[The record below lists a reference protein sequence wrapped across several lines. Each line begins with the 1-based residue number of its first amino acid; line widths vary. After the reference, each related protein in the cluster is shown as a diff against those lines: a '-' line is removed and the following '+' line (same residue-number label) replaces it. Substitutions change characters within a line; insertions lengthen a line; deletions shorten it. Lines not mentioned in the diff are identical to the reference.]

1 MTDTARATG
10 RPWALVRHFASAKVV
25 KEIGPRSH
33 RKIATVSA
41 FGGLND
47 IDIANATLIISAV
60 NEYDALKAVEAAAR
74 ELATAV
80 YAILEHGWDV
90 ATTEHVERVAIARL
104 AVDDSINAL
113 DFLRHQRDSEQ
124 AR

>member
-10 RPWALVRHFASAKVV
+10 RPWALVRHFASAQVV
-25 KEIGPRSH
+25 KEIGPKSH

-74 ELATAV
+74 EDPFATIAVVAALA
-80 YAILEHGWDV
+80 
-90 ATTEHVERVAIARL
+90 
-104 AVDDSINAL
+104 AL
-113 DFLRHQRDSEQ
+113 DAIGKPPSGKTGE
-124 AR
+124 AVV

>member
-47 IDIANATLIISAV
+47 IDIANATLIVSAV

-74 ELATAV
+74 EHLRK
-80 YAILEHGWDV
+80 I
-90 ATTEHVERVAIARL
+90 TTQTVTDLLV
-104 AVDDSINAL
+104 AL
-113 DFLRHQRDSEQ
+113 DALDAIRKEV

>member
-47 IDIANATLIISAV
+47 IDIANATLIVSAV

-74 ELATAV
+74 AAAVVLNATMTHRPSA
-80 YAILEHGWDV
+80 
-90 ATTEHVERVAIARL
+90 ERL
-104 AVDDSINAL
+104 HTAL
-113 DFLRHQRDSEQ
+113 DALDAIRKAV

>member
-47 IDIANATLIISAV
+47 IDIANATLIVSAV

-74 ELATAV
+74 DYVQWQRPADSHCVECAQPKDACESGRNCSSGLFRAALA
-80 YAILEHGWDV
+80 
-90 ATTEHVERVAIARL
+90 
-104 AVDDSINAL
+104 AL
-113 DFLRHQRDSEQ
+113 DAIRKEV

>member
-47 IDIANATLIISAV
+47 IDIANATLIVSAV
-60 NEYDALKAVEAAAR
+60 NSYDQLVEVLAAAR
-74 ELATAV
+74 DLISGNDDALVRLQQAV
-80 YAILEHGWDV
+80 A
-90 ATTEHVERVAIARL
+90 AVER
-104 AVDDSINAL
+104 
-113 DFLRHQRDSEQ
+113 
-124 AR
+124 

>member
-47 IDIANATLIISAV
+47 IDIANATLIVTAV
-60 NEYDALKAVEAAAR
+60 NSYDQLVEVLAAAR
-74 ELATAV
+74 DLISGNDDALVRLQQAV
-80 YAILEHGWDV
+80 A
-90 ATTEHVERVAIARL
+90 AVER
-104 AVDDSINAL
+104 
-113 DFLRHQRDSEQ
+113 
-124 AR
+124 